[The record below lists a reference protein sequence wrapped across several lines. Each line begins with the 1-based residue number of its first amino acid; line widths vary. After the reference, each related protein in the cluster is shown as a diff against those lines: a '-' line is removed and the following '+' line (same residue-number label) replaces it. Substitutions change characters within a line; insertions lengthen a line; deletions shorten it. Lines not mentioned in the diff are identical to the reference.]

1 MDATLVPIV
10 TDVRDVQSEKAY
22 SPMVVT
28 PLPMVTDVREVQ
40 SSNA

>member
-1 MDATLVPIV
+1 
-10 TDVRDVQSEKAY
+10 VQSEKAF

-28 PLPMVTDVREVQ
+28 PLPMVTDVRAVQ